1 MSRILVVDDRAENRG
16 ILCQLLA
23 RLEHETVEAS
33 TGQDA
38 LDLVERIQPDLV
50 LLDLMMPGIDG
61 YGVLE
66 RLATRPG
73 FLPVIVVT
81 AASEREARL
90 RALKLG
96 AHEFLVKPIDLEE
109 LGVRVRTMLELK
121 RARDAAQ
128 RKRDE
133 LEAEVASRTAEL
145 REMNQRLVAADR
157 LKDEFLAVV
166 SHELRTPLN
175 AISGFGSI
183 LMDGLRGPL
192 NEAQRADL
200 ARMLVGA
207 QNLASLVDDILDLSR
222 MQAGT
227 FSIMPVPV
235 DFAPLVRDCLAGLE
249 PVARRGRQ
257 RLQLEA
263 EADLPPVCA
272 DAPRVYQILRN
283 LVGNAMKFSGAGTEI
298 RVSIRSEIG
307 AVACRVT
314 DAGPGIAETD
324 LDRIFDRFT
333 QLDMGTTRVAGG
345 AGLGLAIAKSLVEAH
360 GGKIGVESRVGK
372 GSTFWFTLPLAVPA
386 PPGCS
391 VSSSV

>member
-16 ILCQLLA
+16 LMCQLLA
-23 RLEHETVEAS
+23 RSKHEAIEAS
-33 TGQDA
+33 SGREA
-38 LDLVERIQPDLV
+38 LELIDRVHPDLV
-50 LLDLMMPGIDG
+50 LLDLMMPEIDG

-66 RLATRPG
+66 RLAGLPG

-81 AASEREARL
+81 AASDREARL

-109 LGVRVRTMLELK
+109 FEVRVRTMLELK
-121 RARDAAQ
+121 RARDAAE

-133 LEAEVASRTAEL
+133 LEAEVVARTAEL
-145 REMNQRLVAADR
+145 LEMNQRLVTADR

-192 NEAQRADL
+192 NGAQRADL

-207 QNLASLVDDILDLSR
+207 QHLASLVDDILDLSR
-222 MQAGT
+222 MKAGT

-235 DFAPLVRDCLAGLE
+235 DFALLARDCLAGLE
-249 PVARRGRQ
+249 PVARRGQQ
-257 RLQLEA
+257 RLRLEV

-283 LVGNAMKFSGAGTEI
+283 LVGNAVKFSGVGTEI
-298 RVSIRSEIG
+298 RIDIRSENG
-307 AVACRVT
+307 AVSCRVI
-314 DAGPGIAETD
+314 DEGPGIAEAD

-360 GGKIGVESRVGK
+360 GGQIGVESRVGK
-372 GSTFWFTLPLAVPA
+372 GSTFWFTLPFALREQFE
-386 PPGCS
+386 CS
-391 VSSSV
+391 A

>member
-1 MSRILVVDDRAENRG
+1 MSRILVVDDNAENRG

-23 RLEHETVEAS
+23 RFKHEAIEAA
-33 TGQDA
+33 TGRQA
-38 LDLVERIQPDLV
+38 LDLVERFQPDLV
-50 LLDLMMPGIDG
+50 LLDLMMPEIDG

-66 RLATRPG
+66 RLAGRPG

-81 AASEREARL
+81 AACDREARL

-109 LGVRVRTMLELK
+109 FGVRVRTMLEFK
-121 RARDAAQ
+121 QARDAAE

-133 LEAEVASRTAEL
+133 LEAEVSRRTAEL
-145 REMNQRLVAADR
+145 RELNQRLITADR

-200 ARMLVGA
+200 ARMLAGA

-222 MQAGT
+222 MKAGT
-227 FSIMPVPV
+227 FAIMPVPV
-235 DFAPLVRDCLAGLE
+235 DFAPLARDCLAGLE
-249 PVARRGRQ
+249 PMALRRKQ
-257 RLQLEA
+257 RMRLDA

-283 LVGNAMKFSGAGTEI
+283 LVGNAMKFSAAGTEI
-298 RVSIRSEIG
+298 RIVIRSESE
-307 AVACRVT
+307 AVSCRVT
-314 DAGPGIAETD
+314 DEGPGIPEAD

-345 AGLGLAIAKSLVEAH
+345 AGLGLAIAKALVEAH
-360 GGKIGVESRVGK
+360 GGKIGVESQVGQ
-372 GSTFWFTLPLAVPA
+372 GSTFWFTLPIAVA
-386 PPGCS
+386 AQSGCS
-391 VSSSV
+391 PSSPI